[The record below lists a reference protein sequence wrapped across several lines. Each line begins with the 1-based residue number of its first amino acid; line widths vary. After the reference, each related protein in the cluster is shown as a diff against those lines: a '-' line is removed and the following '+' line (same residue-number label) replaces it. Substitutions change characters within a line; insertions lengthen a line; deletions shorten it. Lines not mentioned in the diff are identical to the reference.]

1 MGVVLQKPGEGHR
14 QLAFLDLFLWLVH
27 PGQGQQI
34 VPPPVDPVQLA
45 ESGIGHDINGALTQM
60 DCRIFHAGGQS
71 KGKVLITAA

>member
-1 MGVVLQKPGEGHR
+1 MGAVLQKSGEGHR
-14 QLAFLDLFLWLVH
+14 QLAFLDLFLRLVH

-45 ESGIGHDINGALTQM
+45 ERSVGHHINSALAQM
-60 DCRIFHAGGQS
+60 DRRIFYAGGQG